1 MTAASVHIRLL
12 KSVVAAAAAV
22 AIAAAAGCGGS
33 DKEETGADNSADN
46 GTTITM
52 WTRAGTESQAKALV
66 EAYNAG
72 HKNQVKLTVYPNEE
86 YPDKIATS
94 AGGKA
99 LPDVFTS
106 DVVFAPNYVS
116 QNLWM
121 DVTDRFGALAFK
133 DKVAP
138 PHVKAGTADGKIY
151 ALPHVLDL
159 SVMFY
164 NKDLYKKAGLDP
176 SKAASTLQDFADQ
189 ARKIAKLGGDTKGT
203 YFGGNCGGCVEFTFW
218 PSVWA
223 DGGDIMNADGT
234 QSTINSPQMAA
245 VFKIY
250 HDLYADGTASP
261 GSKDENGATWLGAL
275 QSGKIGIAPGPSS
288 WLSLIKEKGINV
300 GVAPIPGVT
309 GNQSTFVGGD
319 VAGIAATSQHAT
331 QAWDFLSW
339 TLGDEAQVE
348 VVAKQGQIIARTDLA
363 ENKYA
368 VQDPNVVTINSVLA
382 KGRTPYA
389 LSFNATYNDPQ
400 SPWTTTLRGAL
411 FGDATKALADGQT
424 AITKSLQSK

>member
-1 MTAASVHIRLL
+1 MSAAPARFWLL

-22 AIAAAAGCGGS
+22 AIAATAGCGNS
-33 DKEETGADNSADN
+33 DTPKAGTENSADN
-46 GTTITM
+46 GTSLTM

-66 EAYNAG
+66 EAYNAK

-99 LPDVFTS
+99 LPDIFTS

-121 DVTDRFGALAFK
+121 DVTDRFNKLPFK
-133 DKVAP
+133 GSVAP
-138 PHVKAGTADGKIY
+138 SHVKAGTMKGKIY
-151 ALPHVLDL
+151 ALPHALDL

-164 NKDLYKKAGLDP
+164 NKDLYTKAGLDP
-176 SKAASTLQDFADQ
+176 SKGPSTLQEFADQ

-203 YFGGNCGGCVEFTFW
+203 YFGGNCGGCIEFTFW

-223 DGGDIMNADGT
+223 DGADVMNADGT
-234 QSTINSPQMAA
+234 QSTINTPEMAA
-245 VFKIY
+245 TFKIY
-250 HDLYADGTASP
+250 HDLFADGTASA
-261 GSKDENGATWLGAL
+261 GAKDENGATWLGAL
-275 QSGKIGIAPGPSS
+275 QNGKVGIAPGPSS
-288 WLSLIKEKGINV
+288 WLSLIKSKGINV
-300 GVAPIPGVT
+300 GVSGIPGVK

-319 VAGIAATSQHAT
+319 VAGIAATSQHAD

-363 ENKYA
+363 QNKYA
-368 VQDPNVVTINSVLA
+368 VQDPNVVAINSVLG
-382 KGRTPYA
+382 KGKTPYA
-389 LSFNATYNDPQ
+389 LNFNATYNDPQ

-411 FGDATKALADGQT
+411 FGDATKALTDGQT